1 MIKVYGTAQSRA
13 LRPLW
18 VLEELGV
25 PYELVKT
32 NVATGD
38 TRKPEFLKINPNGHV
53 PALVD
58 GDLTLWE
65 SMAITLY
72 LADRYGKGKLAPEG
86 ERERALTL
94 QWTFWA
100 MTECEAHMLAC
111 LLNRAALPA
120 QNRDEAKARAA
131 EEAVQAPLR
140 VLDAHLA
147 GRDYLLGSQFGIA
160 DLNVAGVLMWS
171 KPGKVDLSKHANA
184 AGWLGRCTAR
194 PAFKTAMSK

>member
-1 MIKVYGTAQSRA
+1 MLKLYGTAQSRA

-25 PYELVKT
+25 PYELVKV
-32 NVATGD
+32 NFAAGES
-38 TRKPEFLKINPNGHV
+38 RKPEYLKINPNGHV

-58 GDLTLWE
+58 GDLVLWE
-65 SMAITLY
+65 SMAIDLY
-72 LADRYGKGKLAPEG
+72 LADRYGKGKLAPG
-86 ERERALTL
+86 DERERALTL
-94 QWTFWA
+94 QWSFWA

-111 LLNRAALPA
+111 LLNRAVLPQA
-120 QNRDEAKARAA
+120 SRDEAKARAS

-147 GRDYLLGSQFGIA
+147 GREYLLGSRFGIA

-171 KPGKVDLSKHANA
+171 KPGKVDLSKYPHASA
-184 AGWLGRCTAR
+184 WLARCTAR
-194 PAFKTAMSK
+194 PALKTAMGK